1 MEVAVSVKHL
11 CFSYENAPEP
21 AVQDVSFEME
31 FGSYTAIA
39 GVNGSGKSTTARI
52 IAGLLQPSAGTVE
65 IADGLRTGFVFQ
77 SPKDQLIC
85 GVIARDTAFGP
96 QCQSLPAS
104 EIELRT
110 IESLKSTGMLDYAM
124 HKSMFLSLGQTQKAA
139 LSGILA
145 INPDILILDE
155 SVSMLDPK
163 SREEIFTFLDMLH
176 KKKRTIL
183 HITHDSDA
191 ISRAKD
197 VIVMN
202 GGKTIWKG
210 SSSIFFADKTGS
222 VYRSVFGTPLENRSC
237 FQNKTQN
244 RPAQEILLK
253 AENIS
258 FSYGTHDVLKNV
270 SFSLKRGTL
279 TALTGT
285 SGSGKTTLLEI
296 LAGLKKQDGGTV
308 RSADKPLLCQQNSD
322 AALFEAFAADDVAFG
337 PKNSGIKGKEL
348 LECVKTAMNRVNLPF
363 EEFAS
368 KQTNCLSGGQKRRL
382 SVAGIIAMKGDI
394 LLFDEPSA
402 GLDGAAKYT
411 VMHLLRSL
419 AESGKT
425 VLFTT
430 HHYDEAQFADTSI
443 TLEKAAIITP
453 EFSPKV
459 QPPQF
464 CCKEAENSEGSKKT
478 VLTEQKSVE
487 GIFSPEYFSRLL
499 DSLSENHAEQKKLQK
514 LPAVIK
520 YILFIALFAFSVA
533 VQPVSL
539 CAALLPVTIL
549 YALCSCC
556 PAKKL
561 FRSLIKILPFLLFF
575 CIIQMIFAPASA
587 DDTVFLPY
595 KYFFVTA
602 GKLWQCLKIILHT
615 ECALCCICAFSS
627 SATENDILKGFSDLL
642 APLRLLKIPVKYPV
656 ILMEIIFRFIPLLLD
671 EAISII
677 KIQLV
682 RGGLKDEK
690 GFFGKIRAIIPLI
703 VPLIIQTVRRAEIL
717 ADAMTVRGFK

>member
-1 MEVAVSVKHL
+1 MEFAVSVKQL

-21 AVQDVSFEME
+21 AVQDVSFELDS
-31 FGSYTAIA
+31 GSYTVIA

-85 GVIARDTAFGP
+85 GVVARDTAFGP
-96 QCQSLPAS
+96 QCQSLPDS

-110 IESLKSTGMLDYAM
+110 IESLKSTGILDYAM

-197 VIVMN
+197 IIVMN
-202 GGKTIWKG
+202 GGKIIWKG
-210 SSSIFFADKTGS
+210 NSSSFFADKTGS

-258 FSYGTHDVLKNV
+258 FSYGTHAVLKNI

-279 TALTGT
+279 TALTGA

-296 LAGLKKQDGGTV
+296 LAGLKKQDSGTV
-308 RSADKPLLCQQNSD
+308 RSAGKPLLCQQNSD
-322 AALFEAFAADDVAFG
+322 AALFEVFAADDVAFG
-337 PKNSGIKGKEL
+337 PRNSGIKGKEL

-443 TLEKAAIITP
+443 TLEKAGLIAP
-453 EFSPKV
+453 DFSP
-459 QPPQF
+459 
-464 CCKEAENSEGSKKT
+464 EEENKADGQKN
-478 VLTEQKSVE
+478 VLTEQKPSA
-487 GIFSPEYFSRLL
+487 GIFSPEYFSKML
-499 DSLSENHAEQKKLQK
+499 DSLSENQAEQKRLQK

-520 YILFIALFAFSVA
+520 YILFIALFAVSVA

-575 CIIQMIFAPASA
+575 CILQMIFAPASA
-587 DDTVFLPY
+587 DDPVFLPY

>member
-1 MEVAVSVKHL
+1 MEFAVSVKQL

-21 AVQDVSFEME
+21 AVQDVSFELDS
-31 FGSYTAIA
+31 GSYTVIA

-85 GVIARDTAFGP
+85 GVVARDTAFGP
-96 QCQSLPAS
+96 QCQSLPDS

-110 IESLKSTGMLDYAM
+110 IESLKSTGILDYAM

-197 VIVMN
+197 IIVMN
-202 GGKTIWKG
+202 GGKIIWKG
-210 SSSIFFADKTGS
+210 NSRSFFADKTGS

-258 FSYGTHDVLKNV
+258 FSYGTHAVLKNI

-279 TALTGT
+279 TALTGA

-296 LAGLKKQDGGTV
+296 LAGLKKQDSGTV
-308 RSADKPLLCQQNSD
+308 RSAGKPLLCQQNSD
-322 AALFEAFAADDVAFG
+322 AALFEVFAADDVAFG
-337 PKNSGIKGKEL
+337 PRNSGIKGKEL

-382 SVAGIIAMKGDI
+382 SVAGIITMKGDI

-443 TLEKAAIITP
+443 TLEKAGLIAP
-453 EFSPKV
+453 DFSP
-459 QPPQF
+459 
-464 CCKEAENSEGSKKT
+464 EEENKADGQKT
-478 VLTEQKSVE
+478 VLTEQKPSA
-487 GIFSPEYFSRLL
+487 GIFSPEYFSKML
-499 DSLSENHAEQKKLQK
+499 DSLSENQAEQKRLQK

-520 YILFIALFAFSVA
+520 YILFIALFAVSVA

-575 CIIQMIFAPASA
+575 CILQMIFAPASA
-587 DDTVFLPY
+587 NDTVFLPY

>member
-1 MEVAVSVKHL
+1 MEFAVSVKQL

-21 AVQDVSFEME
+21 AVQDVSFELDS
-31 FGSYTAIA
+31 GSYTVIA

-85 GVIARDTAFGP
+85 GVVARDTAFGP
-96 QCQSLPAS
+96 QCQSLPDS

-110 IESLKSTGMLDYAM
+110 IESLKSTGILDYAM

-197 VIVMN
+197 IIVMN
-202 GGKTIWKG
+202 GGKIIWKG
-210 SSSIFFADKTGS
+210 NSSSFFADKTGS

-258 FSYGTHDVLKNV
+258 FSYGTHAVLKNI

-279 TALTGT
+279 TALTGA
-285 SGSGKTTLLEI
+285 SGNGKTTLLEI
-296 LAGLKKQDGGTV
+296 LAGLKKQDSGTV
-308 RSADKPLLCQQNSD
+308 RSAGKPLLCQQNSD
-322 AALFEAFAADDVAFG
+322 AALFEVFAADDVAFG
-337 PKNSGIKGKEL
+337 PRNSGIKGKEL

-430 HHYDEAQFADTSI
+430 HHYDEAHFADTSI
-443 TLEKAAIITP
+443 TLEKAGLIAP
-453 EFSPKV
+453 DFSP
-459 QPPQF
+459 
-464 CCKEAENSEGSKKT
+464 EEENKADGQKT
-478 VLTEQKSVE
+478 VLTEQKPSA
-487 GIFSPEYFSRLL
+487 GIFSPEYFSKML
-499 DSLSENHAEQKKLQK
+499 DSLSENQAEQKRLQK

-520 YILFIALFAFSVA
+520 YILFIALFAVSVA

-575 CIIQMIFAPASA
+575 CILQMIFAPASA
-587 DDTVFLPY
+587 NDTVFLPY

>member
-1 MEVAVSVKHL
+1 MEFAVSVKQL

-21 AVQDVSFEME
+21 AVQDVSFELDS
-31 FGSYTAIA
+31 GSYTVIA

-85 GVIARDTAFGP
+85 GVVARDTAFGP
-96 QCQSLPAS
+96 QCQSLPDS

-110 IESLKSTGMLDYAM
+110 IESLKSTGILDYAM

-197 VIVMN
+197 IIVMN
-202 GGKTIWKG
+202 GGKIIWKG
-210 SSSIFFADKTGS
+210 NSSSFFADKTGS

-258 FSYGTHDVLKNV
+258 FSYGTHAVLKNI

-279 TALTGT
+279 TALTGA

-296 LAGLKKQDGGTV
+296 LAGLKKQDSGTV
-308 RSADKPLLCQQNSD
+308 RSAGKPLLCQQNSD
-322 AALFEAFAADDVAFG
+322 AALFEVFAADDVAFG
-337 PKNSGIKGKEL
+337 PRNSGIKGKEL
-348 LECVKTAMNRVNLPF
+348 LECVKTAMNTVNLPF

-368 KQTNCLSGGQKRRL
+368 KQTTCLSGGQKRRL

-430 HHYDEAQFADTSI
+430 HHYDEAHFADTSI
-443 TLEKAAIITP
+443 TLEKAGLIAP
-453 EFSPKV
+453 DFSP
-459 QPPQF
+459 
-464 CCKEAENSEGSKKT
+464 EEENKADGQKT
-478 VLTEQKSVE
+478 VLTEQKPSA
-487 GIFSPEYFSRLL
+487 GIFSPEYFSKML
-499 DSLSENHAEQKKLQK
+499 DSLSENQAEQKRLQK

-520 YILFIALFAFSVA
+520 YILFIALFAVSVA

-575 CIIQMIFAPASA
+575 CILQMIFAPASA
-587 DDTVFLPY
+587 NDTVFLPY